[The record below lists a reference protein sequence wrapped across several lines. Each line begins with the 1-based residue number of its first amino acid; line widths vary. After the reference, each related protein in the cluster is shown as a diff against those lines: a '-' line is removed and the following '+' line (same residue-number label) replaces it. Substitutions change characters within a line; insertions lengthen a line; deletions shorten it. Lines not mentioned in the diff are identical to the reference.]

1 LTCLSSAANHRG
13 IVANQESPVPAS
25 LIGKILKPLAAVE
38 RHETAAVATAFCLF
52 FCVMAGYFS
61 IRPVRDTVGSMMGRD
76 RLADLWIVT
85 WIASLAVV
93 PIYGGLVS
101 RFRRS
106 VFLPWTYAFV
116 AASLVFVGMSLRG
129 GPPGAAQWPIEAYN
143 YLVEHVFKIGSR
155 IEPDVFVGQFFW
167 VFTSVLNLFI
177 ISVFWSF
184 LLELFRSDQAKRL
197 FGVIAAGG
205 TAGALAGPL
214 FTDFTVRMTG
224 NSGVLFIGA
233 GLFVGAIVCQQLL
246 LALWKHERAARA
258 VASGQPEVRD
268 RAIGGNPFA
277 GVAIVARSPYLLAIA
292 LFVVLLATASTFLY
306 FEQLRLVE
314 IAYPD
319 PAARTRV
326 FARIDWIVQSLT
338 IVSQIFL
345 TGRIASRLGL
355 IVLLSMVPIAMVFG
369 FGVLAVWNTF
379 PVLAVV
385 FIARRFGEYAFVR
398 PGREM
403 LFGPLDRE
411 TKYKAKNLIDVPV
424 YRGAD
429 ALAAQVQKAVE
440 GSGFGPQAIAVL
452 GVITAAAWAVN
463 GWWVGRRHDMAA
475 KTADD
480 AIRPAPIA
488 TPVPA
493 RPM

>member
-1 LTCLSSAANHRG
+1 MT
-13 IVANQESPVPAS
+13 
-25 LIGKILKPLAAVE
+25 
-38 RHETAAVATAFCLF
+38 AVAAAFCLF
-52 FCVMAGYFS
+52 FCVMSGYFS
-61 IRPVRDTVGSMMGRD
+61 IRPVRETVGSMMGRD
-76 RLADLWIVT
+76 DLADLWILT
-85 WIASLAVV
+85 WIASLLVV
-93 PIYGGLVS
+93 PVYGGLVS
-101 RFRRS
+101 RVRRS

-116 AASLVFVGMSLRG
+116 AASLVFVGLSLRD
-129 GPPGAAQWPIEAYN
+129 GAPS
-143 YLVEHVFKIGSR
+143 V
-155 IEPDVFVGQFFW
+155 PVGQFFW

-184 LLELFRSDQAKRL
+184 LLELFRSDQTKRL

-214 FTDFTVRMTG
+214 FTDLTVSATG

-233 GLFVGAIVCQQLL
+233 GLFVGAIVCQRVLL
-246 LALWKHERAARA
+246 TIWRRTG
-258 VASGQPEVRD
+258 VPGGASEPSVDLREK
-268 RAIGGNPFA
+268 AIGGNPFA
-277 GVAIVARSPYLLAIA
+277 GISIVAQSPYLLGIA
-292 LFVVLLATASTFLY
+292 LFVMLLATASTFLY

-314 IAYPD
+314 IAYPE
-319 PAARTRV
+319 PASRTRV
-326 FARIDWIVQSLT
+326 FARLDWIVQSLT

-355 IVLLSMVPIAMVFG
+355 VVLLSMVPIAMVIG
-369 FGVLAVWNTF
+369 FGALAIWNTF

-429 ALAAQVQKAVE
+429 ALSAQVQLGVE
-440 GSGFGPQAIAVL
+440 GMGFGPQAIALL
-452 GVITAAAWAVN
+452 GVVTAFLWAFN
-463 GWWVGRRHDMAA
+463 GWWIGRRHDAA
-475 KTADD
+475 AVVAEASARILPTQ
-480 AIRPAPIA
+480 
-488 TPVPA
+488 VPA
-493 RPM
+493 RPF